1 MGSFQQ
7 HRAVLRTTRLL
18 VVSAGDDED
27 LRDAGPRKSISAV
40 LVTTHALDAD
50 NAASIFYTVDVHEKL
65 RWGGLN
71 SLMKRAHRMRFM
83 PVLITLLLVV
93 MMAVPAMSMAAAPTV
108 PLGRTE
114 HFAVLAG
121 TTITNTGSTVISGD
135 AGGDIGVSP
144 DSAIT
149 GFPPG
154 TFSGTSH
161 SNDALA
167 IGAQTDW
174 VTAYN
179 NAVGRP
185 VTAYEPVA
193 LGGLTLGPGHYRS
206 GSGSGGAFQITGTL
220 TLDANWDTNAVFIF
234 DSASDLTVNSG
245 SVVRLIRGARFCRVF
260 WPVVSS
266 ATLNT
271 GSKFVGHILAST
283 SIEVL
288 TGATVQ
294 GQLLAHTGAVTL
306 QSNIVNNGSCATEL
320 PVIHI
325 TKTVAPKAL
334 TSGPGWVTYSYIVT
348 NPGTVALS
356 NVSVTDDKVGS
367 VTYVSGDTNHDK
379 LLQPSETWTYTARVH
394 LTATTKNIAVA
405 RGSGNGATAT
415 ATSIV
420 TVVVAGELLPNT
432 ATPWYNILLAGAV
445 LALIGAVG
453 FWRTTRKIYD

>member
-1 MGSFQQ
+1 V
-7 HRAVLRTTRLL
+7 R
-18 VVSAGDDED
+18 
-27 LRDAGPRKSISAV
+27 
-40 LVTTHALDAD
+40 VTTHALDGD
-50 NAASIFYTVDVHEKL
+50 NAVSILYTADVHEKFG
-65 RWGGLN
+65 RGGLN
-71 SLMKRAHRMRFM
+71 SLMKRANRMRFV
-83 PVLITLLLVV
+83 PALITLLLVV

-121 TTITNTGSTVISGD
+121 TTITNTGPTVISGD

-144 DSAIT
+144 GSAIT

-167 IGAQTDW
+167 IGAETDW

-185 VTAYEPVA
+185 VTAATPVD
-193 LGGLTLGPGHYRS
+193 LSGLTLGPGVYS
-206 GSGSGGAFQITGTL
+206 SGGALSITGTL
-220 TLDANWDTNAVFIF
+220 TLDGHGDSNSVFILKS
-234 DSASDLTVNSG
+234 DSTLILNSG
-245 SVVRLIRGARFCRVF
+245 SAVRLINGARFCRVF
-260 WPVVSS
+260 WPVASS
-266 ATLNT
+266 ATLDT
-271 GSKFVGHILAST
+271 GSTFVGHIFAVTDIS
-283 SIEVL
+283 VK

-294 GQLLAHTGAVTL
+294 GQLLAQNGEVTL
-306 QSNIVNNGSCATEL
+306 DTNRITNGSCATEL

-415 ATSIV
+415 ATSVV